1 MLKKYQFLNS
11 EFRLT
16 LLVCKLCHF
25 LPYPFPRKW
34 SKPRANHLWK
44 PWKVIVLN
52 DPVNLMNYV
61 VMVFRKVFG
70 YEEAKATKHMREV
83 HELGKSVL
91 WVGERE
97 QAENFA
103 YQLQR
108 WRLQTILEED
118 D

>member
-1 MLKKYQFLNS
+1 MPLETVPINEVQ
-11 EFRLT
+11 EET
-16 LLVCKLCHF
+16 KLEEE
-25 LPYPFPRKW
+25 LG
-34 SKPRANHLWK
+34 L

-52 DPVNLMNYV
+52 DPVNLMSYV

-70 YEEAKATKHMREV
+70 YDEQKATKHMREV

-91 WVGERE
+91 WTGERE
-97 QAENFA
+97 QAETYV

-108 WRLQTILEED
+108 WRLQTVLERD

>member
-1 MLKKYQFLNS
+1 MTTDILSSSLSSPLLEEKTELD
-11 EFRLT
+11 ERLGT
-16 LLVCKLCHF
+16 
-25 LPYPFPRKW
+25 
-34 SKPRANHLWK
+34 

-70 YEEAKATKHMREV
+70 FNETKATKHMMEV
-83 HELGKSVL
+83 HELGKSVV

-97 QAENFA
+97 QAESYA

-108 WRLQTILEED
+108 WRLQTVLEKD

>member
-1 MLKKYQFLNS
+1 MPLESAPIPKVQEETEVEEEIAL
-11 EFRLT
+11 
-16 LLVCKLCHF
+16 
-25 LPYPFPRKW
+25 
-34 SKPRANHLWK
+34 

-70 YEEAKATKHMREV
+70 YDEQKANKHMREV

-91 WVGERE
+91 WTGERE
-97 QAENFA
+97 QAETYV

-108 WRLQTILEED
+108 WRLQTVLERD

>member
-1 MLKKYQFLNS
+1 MPLESAPIPEVQEETEVEEEIAL
-11 EFRLT
+11 
-16 LLVCKLCHF
+16 
-25 LPYPFPRKW
+25 
-34 SKPRANHLWK
+34 

-70 YEEAKATKHMREV
+70 YDEQKANKHMREV

-91 WVGERE
+91 WTGERE
-97 QAENFA
+97 QAETYV

-108 WRLQTILEED
+108 WRLQTVLERD

>member
-1 MLKKYQFLNS
+1 MPLETVPTPEVK
-11 EFRLT
+11 EET
-16 LLVCKLCHF
+16 KLEEE
-25 LPYPFPRKW
+25 LD
-34 SKPRANHLWK
+34 L

-70 YEEAKATKHMREV
+70 YDEQKATKHMREV
-83 HELGKSVL
+83 QELGKSVL
-91 WVGERE
+91 WTGERE
-97 QAENFA
+97 LAETYV

-108 WRLQTILEED
+108 WRLQTVLERD

>member
-1 MLKKYQFLNS
+1 MSLS
-11 EFRLT
+11 S
-16 LLVCKLCHF
+16 
-25 LPYPFPRKW
+25 LPIPVEAEQTM
-34 SKPRANHLWK
+34 SQSSLDK

-61 VMVFRKVFG
+61 VMVFRKIFG
-70 YEEAKATKHMREV
+70 YGETKAIKHMKEV

-91 WVGERE
+91 WTGERE
-97 QAENFA
+97 QAENYA

>member
-1 MLKKYQFLNS
+1 MPLESAPIPEVKEETEL
-11 EFRLT
+11 EEEIAL
-16 LLVCKLCHF
+16 
-25 LPYPFPRKW
+25 
-34 SKPRANHLWK
+34 

-70 YEEAKATKHMREV
+70 FDEQKATKHMREV

-91 WVGERE
+91 WTGERE
-97 QAENFA
+97 QAETYV

-108 WRLQTILEED
+108 WRLQTVLERD